1 MMRRVFESGNTH
13 MYIHI
18 YIYIYIYI
26 MSWQSEYICVAM
38 KEKMQVSDTFT
49 SWLSLLFSELSAQK
63 TVWSADSLK
72 ED

>member
-1 MMRRVFESGNTH
+1 
-13 MYIHI
+13 
-18 YIYIYIYI
+18 

-38 KEKMQVSDTFT
+38 KKKMQVSGTFT